1 MQYTSPPG
9 VPPLYFVRHGATAAN
24 AAGLRCGG
32 DLDLP
37 LTEPGRQQALAA
49 AVQVCALQPRPQLVI
64 SSDLKR
70 TRETA
75 AVLAAALGGV
85 PMLVMAGFS
94 ERRLGDWNLRP
105 IDETQAWLEAGHTP
119 PGGES
124 EADFVARIARAVAA
138 VAPHRAAHPL
148 VVGSKGVARVL
159 GLLSGMPQ
167 RLALGNAEFVS
178 FALPAVPTVPDEAAP
193 AVAGTGA
200 PAVPGAAA
208 PATRPAAPP
217 CLASQGDAR

>member
-1 MQYTSPPG
+1 MQYTSTPG

-37 LTEPGRQQALAA
+37 LTDTGRRQALAA
-49 AVQVCALQPRPQLVI
+49 ADQVCSLLPRPRLLI

-85 PMLVMAGFS
+85 PVMVMPGFG

-105 IDETQAWLEAGHTP
+105 IAETQACLEAGHTP
-119 PGGES
+119 PGGEG
-124 EADFVARIARAVAA
+124 EADFVARIARAVADL
-138 VAPHRAAHPL
+138 APHRAAHPL

-159 GLLSGMPQ
+159 GLLAGLPQ
-167 RLALGNAEFVS
+167 RLALDNAAFAS
-178 FALPAVPTVPDEAAP
+178 FDLALVPVAAGLPA
-193 AVAGTGA
+193 
-200 PAVPGAAA
+200 
-208 PATRPAAPP
+208 RPAAASAPPCATASARPADAP
-217 CLASQGDAR
+217 CLASHGGAR